1 MTSSAP
7 GSEPAEILSR
17 ADAGRLLTSPL
28 VDLDLGVLR
37 GVPVLVVDDA
47 DQLAREAA
55 VTLADLPL
63 VSVGIAPAGTAPAF
77 DVLVDDV
84 DAVTAVVEGVAVN
97 PMAAVTCCQVLRSS
111 PAPRTLDGIQ
121 AGLLLESTAYGTLQA
136 GPEFARWLARRGRR
150 VRPEEPE
157 PPVLVNASGGEV
169 RLILNRPRLRN
180 AWSAAMRDSLVD
192 ALRALAIPGDERP
205 IHLIG
210 NGPAFCCGGDPAE
223 FGTVDDPVTGHL
235 VRSSANAAPW
245 LDRLANRLTVTVQGP
260 AVGAGVE
267 LAAFA
272 ARLRATS
279 GATFRLPEVSM
290 GLLPGAGGTV
300 SIPRQIGRQRAAW
313 LCLTGATIDAT
324 RALDWGLVDEISDE
338 PVDAPI
344 GDRTN

>member
-1 MTSSAP
+1 MISSTP
-7 GSEPAEILSR
+7 RSEPAGILSP
-17 ADAGRLLTSPL
+17 AVSGRLLTSPAA
-28 VDLDLGVLR
+28 DLDLGVLR
-37 GVPVLVVDDA
+37 GVPILVIDDA
-47 DQLAREAA
+47 DQLASDVAA
-55 VTLADLPL
+55 TLADLPV

-84 DAVTAVVEGVAVN
+84 DAVTAVVDGVTAN
-97 PMAAVTCCQVLRSS
+97 PMAAVTCCQALRSG
-111 PAPRTLDGIQ
+111 PAPMTPDGIRT
-121 AGLLLESTAYGTLQA
+121 GLLLESTAYGTLQA
-136 GPEFARWLARRGRR
+136 GPEFARWLAGRGRR

-157 PPVLVNASGGEV
+157 PPVLIDASGREV
-169 RLILNRPRLRN
+169 HLSLNRPRLRN

-192 ALRALAIPGDERP
+192 ALRALAVPGDDRP
-205 IHLIG
+205 IHLTG

-223 FGTVDDPVTGHL
+223 FGTVDDSPTGHL

-245 LDRLANRLTVTVQGP
+245 LDRLANRLTVTVHGP

-272 ARLRATS
+272 GHLRATS
-279 GATFRLPEVSM
+279 RATFRLPEVSM

-300 SIPRQIGRQRAAW
+300 SVPRQIGRQRTAW
-313 LCLTGATIDAT
+313 LCLTGATIDAA

-344 GDRTN
+344 GDRTD